1 MAESMKIPTSEALN
15 YAQNMEPSGE
25 SPGMG
30 AKVKMPGTSY
40 STAQALD
47 IAQGLK
53 AADATGAGALV
64 RPGVKVIPVGE
75 GYGMAQSML
84 NPGHK

>member
-1 MAESMKIPTSEALN
+1 MAESMKIMTGDALG

-30 AKVKMPGTSY
+30 AKLSAGGKTYMP
-40 STAQALD
+40 AQALD